1 LFILQGLNRQA
12 GQMAAQAM
20 GPEVARGSDAVLTGL
35 NFSSVVVGQSLD
47 KGLKVHNIGTD
58 VLSVISITSDNAHF
72 SVDSQDASFT
82 VDPGGVRGVTVRFS
96 PTAVGTQSG
105 VLSIASSDPDA
116 ATIAIQL
123 QGSGVGVPSI
133 SVAPDLLDFGRVD
146 VGQSLDKALTVRN
159 TGTAALSVT
168 GITSDNPRFS
178 VVSPAGPFPVAP
190 NDQQPVT
197 VTVRFSPTAVGTQ
210 SGVLSI
216 ASNDPAE
223 SPRTIDLKGVGEGVP
238 NISVAPDPL
247 DFGRVDVG
255 QSLDKA
261 LMVRNT
267 GTGTLSVTA
276 LSTTNARF
284 SVVPPPVCSPDCF
297 TVAPG
302 SQHSVTVRF
311 SPTAEGAQSG
321 QLGITSNDPDPAP
334 FPLTVQGTGKG
345 VPNIAVDQSILNF
358 GSVCIGQSAT
368 QGLTV
373 RNTGTS
379 TLSVTDINI
388 TNRFSVVAPAV
399 PFSVAPNASPVTVTI
414 RFSPNSLDAQGG
426 LSIFSNDPD
435 TAVASLQLRGTGI
448 PRDPPCSGTGR
459 CCEPGECGGCRPGF
473 CVGPSQQCK

>member
-1 LFILQGLNRQA
+1 MRQLTLCAALALSLVVAESRAAPGSADIGGTPGLFILQGLNRQA

-47 KGLKVHNIGTD
+47 KGLTVHNIGTD

-105 VLSIASSDPDA
+105 VLSIASNDPDA

-146 VGQSLDKALTVRN
+146 VGQSLDKALMVRN

-178 VVSPAGPFPVAP
+178 VVAPAVPFTLEP
-190 NDQQPVT
+190 NGERV
-197 VTVRFSPTAVGTQ
+197 VTVRFSPPAPGEQ
-210 SGVLSI
+210 LGRLSI
-216 ASNDPAE
+216 ASNDPDE
-223 SPRTIDLKGVGEGVP
+223 SPRTIDLKGVGE
-238 NISVAPDPL
+238 
-247 DFGRVDVG
+247 
-255 QSLDKA
+255 
-261 LMVRNT
+261 
-267 GTGTLSVTA
+267 
-276 LSTTNARF
+276 
-284 SVVPPPVCSPDCF
+284 
-297 TVAPG
+297 
-302 SQHSVTVRF
+302 
-311 SPTAEGAQSG
+311 
-321 QLGITSNDPDPAP
+321 
-334 FPLTVQGTGKG
+334 G

-373 RNTGTS
+373 RNTGTGA
-379 TLSVTDINI
+379 LSVTGINI
-388 TNRFSVVAPAV
+388 TTALQRGRPGGAV
-399 PFSVAPNASPVTVTI
+399 LGSPQCLTCHC
-414 RFSPNSLDAQGG
+414 DH
-426 LSIFSNDPD
+426 
-435 TAVASLQLRGTGI
+435 SLQ
-448 PRDPPCSGTGR
+448 S
-459 CCEPGECGGCRPGF
+459 E
-473 CVGPSQQCK
+473 